1 METSPSILV
10 IDDEPDNFDV
20 IDTLLDSQ
28 GYHLSYASDGQQ
40 ALTLLESFQPDVILL
55 DVMMPN
61 MSGIEFCQRLKANP
75 QWQHVPV
82 IMVTALTH
90 KEDLF
95 RCLSAGADD
104 FISKPVNGLE
114 LRARVRSM
122 LRIKQQYDALQ
133 ETLNLR
139 EDLSKMVIHD
149 LRNPLSI
156 IVLAAEMLRM
166 PDYPRERH
174 QQKIHQILTAS
185 QQLQSLIDS
194 LLLMAKLEAGKMILK
209 WEEVDLCELGASVLQ
224 DVSEIAAQKKLELI
238 SHLPDSKHP
247 VRLDV
252 TLFRRVLENLLSNA
266 IKFSPSGSKILLKI
280 DSTTSRTTRIQVIDS
295 GPGIDAQ
302 VRQSIFDKYEIGTLM
317 KGTSQIGLG
326 LAFCKMA
333 VEAHGGQISVEP
345 NQPKGAIFTIDLS
358 LDDLSPDD
366 SSSDGLSSDNLSPE
380 SQKEL
385 VLATQKPMLLG

>member
-1 METSPSILV
+1 METYPSILV

-20 IDTLLDSQ
+20 IDALLDSQ

-61 MSGIEFCQRLKANP
+61 MSGIEFCQRLKANA

-82 IMVTALTH
+82 IMVTALTQ

-156 IVLAAEMLRM
+156 IVLAAEILRM
-166 PDYPRERH
+166 PDYPRERY
-174 QQKIHQILTAS
+174 QQKIHQILAAS

-194 LLLMAKLEAGKMILK
+194 LLLMAKLESGKMLLK
-209 WEEVDLCELGASVLQ
+209 QEEIDLCELCTSVLQ
-224 DVSEIAAQKKLELI
+224 DAHEIAAQKKLELI
-238 SHLPDSKHP
+238 SYLPDSQH
-247 VRLDV
+247 LINIDV
-252 TLFRRVLENLLSNA
+252 TLFRRVLDNLLSNA
-266 IKFSPSGSKILLKI
+266 IKFSPCGSKILLKV
-280 DSTTSRTTRIQVIDS
+280 DGTTSRQTRIQVIDS

-302 VRQSIFDKYEIGTLM
+302 IRESIFDKYEIGTLM
-317 KGTSQIGLG
+317 KETSQIGLG

-333 VEAHGGQISVEP
+333 VEAHGGQIRVEP
-345 NQPKGAIFTIDLS
+345 NQPKGAIFTIDLIT
-358 LDDLSPDD
+358 
-366 SSSDGLSSDNLSPE
+366 E
-380 SQKEL
+380 SHKEL
-385 VLATQKPMLLG
+385 VLAAQEPMLLS